1 MPSWQLAPSTTF
13 GAEEAPMTDRD
24 LAARARMT
32 AKFMRRLD
40 RVEAA
45 GRLARLLDAS
55 GRPNPVYLARYFR
68 AQWESRR
75 LVDKLVNWRTRRE
88 MREARRAAG
97 WKGPP
102 EYLIPPWGGGGA
114 AKESTS
120 DD

>member
-1 MPSWQLAPSTTF
+1 
-13 GAEEAPMTDRD
+13 MTDRD

-40 RVEAA
+40 QVAA
-45 GRLARLLDAS
+45 ARRLAHLRDAS
-55 GRPNPVYLARYFR
+55 GNFNPVHQAAYFR
-68 AQWESRR
+68 VRWWNARFI
-75 LVDKLVNWRTRRE
+75 DKLVNWRRRRD
-88 MREARRAAG
+88 MGEARRAAG

-102 EYLIPPWGGGGA
+102 ECLIPPWDGGDA